1 MNHHTNLTLLLLT
14 RNESENIKLNFSWL
28 KDCPTIN
35 EIIVVDDESTDDTVK
50 DLKALKL
57 PKTTKLSIFCHPL
70 NQNFSTQRQFGVSK
84 SKNDWILW
92 LDADETPST
101 ELVAYIQKF
110 APQLETAFQLS
121 RTDYFEGKVLK
132 HGETSTSF
140 PIRIFNKKQGKFV
153 GKVHEVWQPT
163 TTIFPLK
170 LAIFHHSHPDLKSF
184 LEKINFYS
192 TIRARELYDQ
202 KITASAFEIVA
213 LPLAKFTINYWL
225 KAGFLDGTPGIIMA
239 LTMSFHSFLV
249 RSKLW
254 HLWQK

>member
-1 MNHHTNLTLLLLT
+1 MNQFTNLTLLLLT
-14 RNESENIKLNFSWL
+14 RNESENIKRNFSWL

-35 EIIVVDDESTDDTVK
+35 EIIVVNDESTDDTVK
-50 DLKALKL
+50 ALKALKL
-57 PKTTKLSIFCHPL
+57 PKTTKLSIFSHPL

-84 SKNDWILW
+84 AKNDWILW

-101 ELVAYIQKF
+101 DLTAYLHKF
-110 APQLETAFQLS
+110 DPQSEAAFQLS

-132 HGETSTSF
+132 RGETSTSF
-140 PIRIFNKKQGKFV
+140 PVRIFNKKQGKFV

-163 TTIFPLK
+163 TTAFSLK

-202 KITASAFEIVA
+202 KITVSAFEIIA
-213 LPLAKFTINYWL
+213 FPLGKFIVNYGI
-225 KAGFLDGTPGIIMA
+225 KAGFLDGTPGIITA